1 MEVSDCF
8 VVAFVELGLF
18 VLLNFFFLA
27 CFWRMLDKE
36 LWLRVISV
44 GFSIGRGVILD
55 LFVLERALK
64 LELSTCS

>member
-1 MEVSDCF
+1 
-8 VVAFVELGLF
+8 
-18 VLLNFFFLA
+18 
-27 CFWRMLDKE
+27 MLDKE